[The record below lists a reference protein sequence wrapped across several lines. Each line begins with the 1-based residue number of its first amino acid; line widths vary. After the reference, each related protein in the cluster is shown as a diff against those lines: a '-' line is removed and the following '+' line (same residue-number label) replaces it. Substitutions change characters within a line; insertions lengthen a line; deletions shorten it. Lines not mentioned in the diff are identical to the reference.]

1 MKRLLCLLLILVSL
15 PICFAGCNQSGAP
28 GPVTGEVG
36 DESEGTPPEEGEAP
50 AKGWNDLPKTKY
62 DAEFNILGRGGA
74 GTWNTEDLFAEDT
87 STALSA
93 AVFSRNSAVETRHGI
108 TINVNAYTGKYAA
121 MLEAM
126 ELAGTNDFALYDI
139 PLGQWGYAVVN
150 GYFENLYKL
159 DELDLED
166 SWWDQRF
173 VEDVTLYGQ
182 LYGILSDATYID
194 KAATWAV
201 EFNKDMFAAY
211 ELEDNPYKLVD
222 EGKWTIEKMTELAQK
237 VNLDVNEDGV
247 MELGGQDIYGIAG
260 EIANLDFL
268 FQGCGFTYGGFEN
281 GEIIL
286 NLDRNKDQANNIF
299 QKIFDLVA
307 DSSFTYMAEAHSE
320 QWKGGRDFF
329 EAQQALFYIGGV
341 VILPAYFKAFEHD
354 YGVIP
359 MPKYDENQE
368 SYYNAITTFNCPTFC
383 IPKNATDLSMSAVVM
398 QAMACRGETSITPV
412 YYNTIL
418 KEQASRDSDS
428 WRMLDIIFENRVFDL
443 CTVYNFGN
451 LAGNGQNSYISV
463 LVKNGQRDQLVSTIE
478 TYASTADARIEELM
492 TFYDENYVPQS

>member
-1 MKRLLCLLLILVSL
+1 
-15 PICFAGCNQSGAP
+15 
-28 GPVTGEVG
+28 
-36 DESEGTPPEEGEAP
+36 
-50 AKGWNDLPKTKY
+50 
-62 DAEFNILGRGGA
+62 
-74 GTWNTEDLFAEDT
+74 
-87 STALSA
+87 
-93 AVFSRNSAVETRHGI
+93 
-108 TINVNAYTGKYAA
+108 
-121 MLEAM
+121 
-126 ELAGTNDFALYDI
+126 
-139 PLGQWGYAVVN
+139 
-150 GYFENLYKL
+150 
-159 DELDLED
+159 
-166 SWWDQRF
+166 
-173 VEDVTLYGQ
+173 
-182 LYGILSDATYID
+182 
-194 KAATWAV
+194 
-201 EFNKDMFAAY
+201 
-211 ELEDNPYKLVD
+211 
-222 EGKWTIEKMTELAQK
+222 
-237 VNLDVNEDGV
+237 
-247 MELGGQDIYGIAG
+247 
-260 EIANLDFL
+260 
-268 FQGCGFTYGGFEN
+268 
-281 GEIIL
+281 
-286 NLDRNKDQANNIF
+286 
-299 QKIFDLVA
+299 
-307 DSSFTYMAEAHSE
+307 MAEAHSE